1 MMSVFLE
8 FPFKADYIKSYNLML
23 FGVKKYNLYIEDDSD
38 KWFWEKFI
46 NKFFPNQ
53 YRTLSLVTRGKRA
66 LEPYY
71 QEAKIEALIAVD
83 SDFDY
88 LCSNIG
94 YGNALHSNP
103 YLLHTFSYSRESA
116 LIEKSHIQDFVADI
130 NFTIVNEIDINQF
143 IQLFSEHVFNGLTNF
158 IYLKNFNQVEL
169 NHDEFHR
176 CFHLTDN
183 QIVTVNSQN
192 IPIIDMNVLNP
203 IPQKL
208 QFYFQSYTISP
219 AEHQTALNHM
229 SSLGVT
235 PANAYRF
242 INGHDL
248 EKLIISV
255 IKQLTATLTSLE
267 LNYIKRD
274 FQGKQ
279 ISERKNQ
286 IEKTLKEESQI
297 KTHLRRY
304 LICDNDEVHQNICA
318 QFAALKP

>member
-1 MMSVFLE
+1 MSRFSQY
-8 FPFKADYIKSYNLML
+8 PFEASYIKSYNLINH
-23 FGVKKYNLYIEDDSD
+23 GEAKYNLYTEDVSD
-38 KWFWEKFI
+38 NWFWEKFI
-46 NKFFPNQ
+46 DVFFPNQ
-53 YRTLSLVTRGKRA
+53 YRILSLTQRGKRA
-66 LEPYY
+66 LEAYY
-71 QEAKIEALIAVD
+71 HEAKLEALIAVD

-88 LCSNIG
+88 LCPNTN
-94 YGNALHSNP
+94 YGSLLHSNP

-116 LIEKSHIQDFVADI
+116 LIEKSHIQNFVADI
-130 NFTIVNEIDINQF
+130 KFTIVNEIDINQF
-143 IQLFSEHVFNGLTNF
+143 IQLFSESVFDGLASF
-158 IYLKNFNQVEL
+158 IHLKNFNQVDL
-169 NHDEFHR
+169 NHDEFHQ

-192 IPIIDMNVLNP
+192 KPIIDMSVLDS

-208 QFYFQSYTISP
+208 QFYFQSYTISS
-219 AEHQTALNHM
+219 AEYEVARNHL
-229 SSLGVT
+229 SSLGVN

-242 INGHDL
+242 INGHEL
-248 EKLIISV
+248 EKLIIAV

-267 LNYIKRD
+267 LTFIKRD

-286 IEKTLKEESQI
+286 VEKILREESQV

-318 QFAALKP
+318 QIEALKS

>member
-1 MMSVFLE
+1 MFLE

-23 FGVKKYNLYIEDDSD
+23 FGVIKYNLYIEDDSD

-46 NKFFPNQ
+46 NKTFPDQ
-53 YRTLSLVTRGKRA
+53 YRTLSLATRGKRA

-71 QEAKIEALIAVD
+71 HEAKIEALIAVD

-88 LCSNIG
+88 LCSDIG

-116 LIEKSHIQDFVADI
+116 LIEKSHIQDFIADI
-130 NFTIVNEIDINQF
+130 KFTIVNEIDINQF
-143 IQLFSEHVFNGLTNF
+143 IQKFSESVFDGLTNF
-158 IYLKNFNQVEL
+158 IHLKNFNRVDL
-169 NHDEFHR
+169 NHDDFHQ

-183 QIVTVNSQN
+183 QLVIVNPQN
-192 IPIIDMNVLNP
+192 KPIIDMSVLDS

-208 QFYFQSYTISP
+208 QVYFQSYIISS
-219 AEHQTALNHM
+219 AEYEAARNHL
-229 SSLGVT
+229 SSLGVN

-242 INGHDL
+242 MNGHEL
-248 EKLIISV
+248 EKLIIT
-255 IKQLTATLTSLE
+255 ILKQLTATLINLE
-267 LNYIKRD
+267 LTFIKRD

-286 IEKTLKEESQI
+286 VEKTLKEESQV

-318 QFAALKP
+318 QIEALKS